1 MSSATHIGIRNSE
14 VLRQDVETF
23 ISHIRARSSEDQIP
37 LLVQVMERFLDEAID
52 TLILGASRAM
62 KLEGLSRKVVDVTVA
77 TTKATCHMLSARV
90 LRKLKN
96 SDVRELADYMDV
108 LRKRR
113 TDVNGQP
120 VTFTGI
126 PIDAELMSDIDAL
139 AAAINVDSPQQH
151 VEVLVSVI
159 RRLMDAVVEHL
170 YVNTLH
176 TLSFGPFASKM
187 VDMAYHTVHKAA
199 HALVNRVI
207 PNLSDTQIRDAIAFC
222 YGLVIPAESEPVP
235 AANG

>member
-1 MSSATHIGIRNSE
+1 MSAIHIGVRNSE
-14 VLRQDVETF
+14 ALRRDVDIF
-23 ISHIRARSSEDQIP
+23 ISNIRAGSREDQIP
-37 LLVQVMERFLDEAID
+37 LLVTVMERFLDEALD
-52 TLILGASRAM
+52 KLILGAAQAM

-90 LRKLKN
+90 LRKMKN
-96 SDVRELADYMDV
+96 GDVRELAEYMDV

-126 PIDAELMSDIDAL
+126 PVSAALMAELDVLSDLIRREPAQPHVAAL
-139 AAAINVDSPQQH
+139 VG
-151 VEVLVSVI
+151 VI
-159 RRLMDAVVEHL
+159 RGLMDAVVEHL

-176 TLSFGPFASKM
+176 TLNFGSFASKM

-199 HALVNRVI
+199 HALVDRVI
-207 PNLSDTQIRDAIAFC
+207 PKLSDEQVRAAIDFC
-222 YGLVIPAESEPVP
+222 YSLVIPPEGEPLP
-235 AANG
+235 AAA